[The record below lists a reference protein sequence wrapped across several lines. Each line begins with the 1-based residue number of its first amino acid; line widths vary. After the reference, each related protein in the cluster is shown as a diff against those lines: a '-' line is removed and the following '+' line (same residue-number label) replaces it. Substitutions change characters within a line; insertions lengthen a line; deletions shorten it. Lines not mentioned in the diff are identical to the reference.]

1 MLDLIDITKV
11 YRGGHRAVDGIS
23 LGLRPGVLGLLGPN
37 GAGKSTL
44 MRIAATAA
52 RPTSGRVLLDGADA
66 SARPRALRRTL
77 GYLPQD
83 FGFYPN
89 LTAREFLS
97 YLAAAK
103 GVGARAARV
112 RIGELLDLVGLGA
125 AADRRLGGYSGGML
139 RRVGIAQAL
148 VNDPR
153 VIILDEPTAGLDPEE
168 RARLHALL
176 SDLAAERAVVLSTHI
191 VPDVE
196 DIAAEVAVVAA
207 GRLVLRGRPAD
218 LVAGAAGQVWE
229 ALVDPVA
236 LPSVGARFPVVR
248 SVRDGELVRVRLVAP
263 ERPLSDA
270 VPLQAGL
277 EDVYRAAVSGSASA
291 SGPAPAAA
299 HRAPSPGAP
308 R

>member
-11 YRGGHRAVDGIS
+11 YRGGHRAVDGIT

-44 MRIAATAA
+44 MRIAASAA
-52 RPTSGRVLLDGADA
+52 RPTAGRVLLDGADV

-103 GVGARAARV
+103 GVGARTARV
-112 RIGELLDLVGLGA
+112 RIGELLELVGLGA
-125 AADRRLGGYSGGML
+125 AADRRLGGYSGGMV

-176 SDLAAERAVVLSTHI
+176 SDLAAERVVVLSTHI

-196 DIAAEVAVVAA
+196 EVAADVAVVAA

-218 LVAGAAGQVWE
+218 LVADMAGRVWE
-229 ALVDPVA
+229 AVVDPVA
-236 LPSVGARFPVVR
+236 LPAIGGRFPVVR

-277 EDVYRAAVSGSASA
+277 EDVYRSAVAASA
-291 SGPAPAAA
+291 PGAAPDALPGP
-299 HRAPSPGAP
+299 HPSPGAA